1 MGTESNSVPKPA
13 GDGGGGVESPDT
25 TPGSSCYR
33 DRVLMV
39 VLIVYVVR
47 LAVAT
52 YAEIFENDWIL
63 GFFR

>member
-1 MGTESNSVPKPA
+1 MESSSAPKPT
-13 GDGGGGVESPDT
+13 GDGGSGVQKPDAT
-25 TPGSSCYR
+25 SGSSGKR
-33 DRVLMV
+33 DRVLMGI
-39 VLIVYVVR
+39 LIVYVAL

>member
-1 MGTESNSVPKPA
+1 MESSSVPNST
-13 GDGGGGVESPDT
+13 GDGGSGVQRPDA
-25 TPGSSCYR
+25 TPGSSGYR
-33 DRVLMV
+33 DRALMIA
-39 VLIVYVVR
+39 LIVYVAL